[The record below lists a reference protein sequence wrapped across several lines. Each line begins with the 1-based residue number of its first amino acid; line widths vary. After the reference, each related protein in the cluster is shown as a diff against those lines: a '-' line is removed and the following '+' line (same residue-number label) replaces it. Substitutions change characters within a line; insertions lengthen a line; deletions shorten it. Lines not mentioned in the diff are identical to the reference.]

1 MGIPICISVT
11 EQLQTRI
18 AIIWALEER
27 MSLGVYNINT
37 STYAYSLTPN
47 AKKLKAKSEYS
58 ES

>member
-1 MGIPICISVT
+1 
-11 EQLQTRI
+11 
-18 AIIWALEER
+18 